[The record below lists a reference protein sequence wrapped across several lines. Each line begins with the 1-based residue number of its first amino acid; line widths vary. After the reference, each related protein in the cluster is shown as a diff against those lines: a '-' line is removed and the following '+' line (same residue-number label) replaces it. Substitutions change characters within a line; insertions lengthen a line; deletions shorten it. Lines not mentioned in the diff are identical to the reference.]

1 MFNGG
6 ETNLRAIAA
15 HNANKEAGKFQEG
28 GTAMLVYGDLIEQ
41 FDLEGSGRD
50 DLGLGRWTFMK
61 FKGGDGVVTRVI
73 CGYSPCSNKKKDSGT
88 VYQQHRQHLINN
100 LNDLTCPR
108 VRFCN
113 DLLRHMK
120 QWRAAGERLVLCLDA
135 NENIYR
141 AELGQQ
147 LTDLHGLGMR
157 EVVGDFTGK
166 RLGATFF
173 RGSEPI
179 DAIWAT
185 SDLEVAHACVMPV
198 GYGVG
203 NHRLFV
209 VDFATASMIGTCP
222 PKIVRPAL
230 RRLNT
235 KISGCALWYN
245 RALQRNILR
254 HQLLERM
261 INVANSHDGKEIIS
275 AKLNQLDRE
284 GEQYMQHQE
293 EVLPD

>member
-1 MFNGG
+1 
-6 ETNLRAIAA
+6 
-15 HNANKEAGKFQEG
+15 
-28 GTAMLVYGDLIEQ
+28 
-41 FDLEGSGRD
+41 
-50 DLGLGRWTFMK
+50 
-61 FKGGDGVVTRVI
+61 
-73 CGYSPCSNKKKDSGT
+73 
-88 VYQQHRQHLINN
+88 
-100 LNDLTCPR
+100 
-108 VRFCN
+108 
-113 DLLRHMK
+113 
-120 QWRAAGERLVLCLDA
+120 VLCLDA
-135 NENIYR
+135 NKNIYR
-141 AELGQQ
+141 AKLGWQ

-173 RGSEPI
+173 RGSKPI

-203 NHRLFV
+203 DHHLFV

-245 RALQRNILR
+245 QALRRNILR
-254 HQLLERM
+254 HQLLKRM
-261 INVANSHDGKEIIS
+261 INVANSHDGKEIIL
-275 AKLNQLDRE
+275 AKLNQLDRV
-284 GEQYMQHQE
+284 GEQYTQHAKKKCRRIKSGCIPFSSEASLWIRQCQ
-293 EVLPD
+293 VYCLLLRWHAGKIRNRGNLKRTAR